1 MYTVDTTID
10 TIQSIKK
17 QFATNFVFNETM
29 RSSVI
34 EMIDAETVFAKQF
47 AKTVETSVNLVKD
60 KFNYF
65 PSK

>member
-47 AKTVETSVNLVKD
+47 AKTVETSVSLVKD
-60 KFNYF
+60 KFSYF